1 MPGEG
6 AILIEMAVQ
15 ISDVGLDI
23 IVCRGAAG
31 VAVR

>member
-15 ISDVGLDI
+15 ISEMGLDVT
-23 IVCRGAAG
+23 VCRGACW
-31 VAVR
+31 